1 MSKISSVDQHRK
13 TMADKVEKEK
23 RAQLKRDNAMQ
34 DFLDKGGF
42 SKVLNDIFNPTDVK
56 SLELDSVYQLKAF
69 CKDFYKKKTKM
80 SKQLIETLDALNNE
94 RPGILKEKR
103 RNFDIEKYA
112 NATRAE
118 KMNFMRLGAE

>member
-1 MSKISSVDQHRK
+1 MSSVDQQRK

-69 CKDFYKKKTKM
+69 CKDWY
-80 SKQLIETLDALNNE
+80 
-94 RPGILKEKR
+94 
-103 RNFDIEKYA
+103 
-112 NATRAE
+112 
-118 KMNFMRLGAE
+118 

>member
-1 MSKISSVDQHRK
+1 MSSVDQQRK

-69 CKDFYKKKTKM
+69 CKDFY
-80 SKQLIETLDALNNE
+80 
-94 RPGILKEKR
+94 
-103 RNFDIEKYA
+103 
-112 NATRAE
+112 
-118 KMNFMRLGAE
+118 